1 MLYRVVRGA
10 MFGLEAERAHHLAM
24 GALSALMKPDAVRA
38 LLGAAL
44 RVDDARLKQK
54 VWGLEFE
61 NPVGLAAGFD
71 KDARWVNAL
80 GALGFG
86 HVEIGTVTALGQAGN
101 PRPRLFRLVEDEALL
116 NRMGFNNA
124 GSEAVAR
131 HLQGVKVEP
140 VLGVN
145 IGKSKVTPLE
155 DAAED
160 YATTLRRLHRFA
172 DYIVVNVSS
181 PNTPGLRSLQGRG
194 PLEALLV
201 RLKAINTE
209 LSEGGRKPPLLVKVS
224 PDLGDG
230 ALDEVVEVV
239 EEVGIDGIVATNTT
253 ISRQGLRSA
262 GVDAMGAGGVSG
274 RPVRSRSLE
283 VIGRIY
289 ARTEGRVPIVGVGGI
304 FGAEDA
310 LAAMEAGASL
320 VQVWTGFVY
329 EGPLLVRRMNRGLLR
344 LMEAR
349 GYGDVGEVVGAAHR
363 R

>member
-1 MLYRVVRGA
+1 MYRALRGA
-10 MFGLEAERAHHLAM
+10 MFRLEPERAHHLAM
-24 GALSALMKPDAVRA
+24 GALAAVTASAATRELLRGAV
-38 LLGAAL
+38 G
-44 RVDDARLKQK
+44 VNDPRLKQE
-54 VWGLEFE
+54 VWGLGFE

-86 HVEIGTVTALGQAGN
+86 HVEVGTVTALAQAGN
-101 PRPRLFRLVEDEALL
+101 ARPRLFRLVDDRGLL

-131 HLQGVKVEP
+131 RLKGVKVEP

-160 YATTLRRLHRFA
+160 YATTLRRLHDFA

-194 PLEALLV
+194 PLEGLLR
-201 RLKAINTE
+201 RLKALNLE
-209 LSEGGRKPPLLVKVS
+209 LSEGTRRRPLLVKVS
-224 PDLGDG
+224 PDLGDQ

-239 EEVGIDGIVATNTT
+239 EAVGLDGIVATNTT
-253 ISRQGLRSA
+253 VSRQGLRSA
-262 GVDAMGAGGVSG
+262 GVEAMGAGGVSG

-289 ARTEGRVPIVGVGGI
+289 ARSQGRVPIVGVGGI

-310 LAAMEAGASL
+310 LAALEAGASL

-329 EGPLLVRRMNRGLLR
+329 EGPLVVRRINRGLLR

-349 GYGDVGEVVGAAHR
+349 GYAEVGEAVGAAHR

>member
-1 MLYRVVRGA
+1 MMYRALRGALFRLDPERVHYLAMGVLSAVMKPRVVRA
-10 MFGLEAERAHHLAM
+10 
-24 GALSALMKPDAVRA
+24 P
-38 LLGAAL
+38 LGRAL
-44 RVDDARLKQK
+44 RVDDARLKQE
-54 VWGLEFE
+54 VWGVAFE
-61 NPVGLAAGFD
+61 TPVGLAAGFD

-86 HVEIGTVTALGQAGN
+86 HVEVGTVTALGQAGN
-101 PRPRLFRLVEDEALL
+101 PGPRLFRLSEDQALL

-124 GSEAVAR
+124 GSEAVAGR
-131 HLQGVKVEP
+131 LRGTRIEP

-145 IGKSKVTPLE
+145 LGKSKVTALE

-160 YATTLRRLHRFA
+160 YATTLRRLHPFA

-181 PNTPGLRSLQGRG
+181 PNTPGLRSLQGRE
-194 PLEALLV
+194 PLEALLK
-201 RLKAINTE
+201 RLKALNSA
-209 LSEGGRKPPLLVKVS
+209 LSKGSRRRPLLVKVS
-224 PDLGDG
+224 PDLGDE

-239 EEVGIDGIVATNTT
+239 EGVGLDGIVATNTT
-253 ISRQGLRSA
+253 VSRQGLRSA
-262 GVDAMGAGGVSG
+262 GVQAMGAGGVSG
-274 RPVRSRSLE
+274 RPVKSRSVE

-304 FGAEDA
+304 FGAADA

-329 EGPLLVRRMNRGLLR
+329 EGPLMVRRMNQGLLR

-349 GYGDVGEVVGAAHR
+349 GYANVSEVVGAAHR